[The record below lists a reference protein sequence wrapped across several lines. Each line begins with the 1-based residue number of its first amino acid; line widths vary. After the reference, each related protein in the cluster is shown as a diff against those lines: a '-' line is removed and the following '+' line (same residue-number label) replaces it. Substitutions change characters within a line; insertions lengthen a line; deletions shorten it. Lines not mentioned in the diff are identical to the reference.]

1 MCKDF
6 QGNYLTDS
14 CPMNPQKLP
23 SFAISRPAVMP
34 TASVVML
41 VFASH
46 WAIAASPPSP
56 RTPVC
61 TSNQEEQ
68 IVSQLPPSTINERSQ
83 NPEFI
88 PKILV
93 PEAGTVDLR
102 LQQLQ
107 QQNLAGEPFSAETP
121 PLPTENFSAGDD
133 PEILRLVQIDSSDL
147 ELVGPGQLST
157 YRGPFSIEKLS
168 VLTPSQLE
176 EQEAGF
182 YFDITGD
189 RSRDKRFYARTT
201 LGVRGWDGNAVQLEL
216 EGGERTLGFDLS
228 YIQSAITGEDGSIGY
243 QISAF
248 NQRSPDNVF
257 LVDDGDEDLE
267 EIFLP
272 RGDEQVP
279 WVHRLGGRFRLFI
292 PASEHLVL
300 VPGITYQR
308 VSIRDRAF
316 SDRTFSEDEEGNRFT
331 VSDTGSDD
339 LLTLS
344 LFAQLGAVERDE
356 DDIIVQGTRA
366 QVGTEQAI
374 PIGSEDI
381 SFNRLT
387 GGIVQYVPTNLF
399 GFSEG
404 PRTLVLSVLTG
415 ATLGDLPPYEGLG
428 LGGYSSVR
436 GYGRGD
442 LGTGS
447 RFVQLGAEYRFPIA
461 NIDSRW
467 FNRIRGVVFVDFA
480 SDLGSDDDVIGE
492 PATVRNKPGDGLGYG
507 VGLRL
512 GGVPVVDVLR
522 VDYARTDQGDGSIYF
537 GVGERF

>member
-1 MCKDF
+1 
-6 QGNYLTDS
+6 
-14 CPMNPQKLP
+14 MNPQKFP
-23 SFAISRPAVMP
+23 SFAISLSAVIQ
-34 TASVVML
+34 TASVVL
-41 VFASH
+41 VVAAPNR
-46 WAIAASPPSP
+46 AISSSPGSP
-56 RTPVC
+56 I
-61 TSNQEEQ
+61 TSVSVSIEVEP
-68 IVSQLPPSTINERSQ
+68 IVSQLPSSMIDERS
-83 NPEFI
+83 PTPASV
-88 PKILV
+88 PKI
-93 PEAGTVDLR
+93 PEVGTVDLR

-107 QQNLAGEPFSAETP
+107 RHSLGSEPFSPESP
-121 PLPTENFSAGDD
+121 SPSVENFSISAD
-133 PEILRLVQIDSSDL
+133 PEPTRFVQIDSSEL

-157 YRGPFSIEKLS
+157 YRGPFSIEKLP

-182 YFDITGD
+182 YFDLTGD
-189 RSRDKRFYARTT
+189 RARDKRFYAHTT

-228 YIQSAITGEDGSIGY
+228 YIQSAITGEDGRIGY
-243 QISAF
+243 QIGAF
-248 NQRSPDNVF
+248 NHRSPDNIF

-292 PASEHLVL
+292 PASENLVL

-308 VSIRDRAF
+308 VSIRNRAF
-316 SDRTFSEDEEGNRFT
+316 SDRTFSQDEAGNRFT
-331 VSDTGSDD
+331 VSDTGSDN
-339 LLTLS
+339 LLTVS

-387 GGIVQYVPTNLF
+387 GGIVQYVPADIF

-404 PRTLVLSVLTG
+404 PRTLVLSAITG
-415 ATLGDLPPYEGLG
+415 ATLGDLPPYEGFG

-442 LGTGS
+442 VGTGS

-461 NIDSRW
+461 TIDSNW

-492 PATVRNKPGDGLGYG
+492 PAAVRNKPGEGLGYG

-512 GGVPVVDVLR
+512 GGVPLVDVLR
-522 VDYARTDQGDGSIYF
+522 VDYARTDQGDGAIYV